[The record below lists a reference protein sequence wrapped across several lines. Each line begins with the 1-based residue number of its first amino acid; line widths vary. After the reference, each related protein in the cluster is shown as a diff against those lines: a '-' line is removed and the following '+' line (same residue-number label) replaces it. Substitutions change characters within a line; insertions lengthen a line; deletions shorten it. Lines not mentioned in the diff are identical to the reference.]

1 MFNTSHFN
9 TLCIL
14 NSARV
19 NSLCLTLTKDF
30 SKNFK
35 VFMRSRKTCLLT
47 FSNSSVPQVN
57 CACCCSSQLASSVRA
72 AGQRCRPPSP
82 FLSTTPAGKALH
94 PPPSTT
100 FSYLT
105 HSPPPFPL
113 AMAQCTYT
121 HAYCALVAVRT
132 LILSCCCSPH
142 SIRLRTA
149 TAA

>member
-1 MFNTSHFN
+1 MFNTAHFN

-19 NSLCLTLTKDF
+19 NSFCLTLTKDF

-72 AGQRCRPPSP
+72 AGHGAAP
-82 FLSTTPAGKALH
+82 
-94 PPPSTT
+94 PPPSCPQP
-100 FSYLT
+100 LQARRCI
-105 HSPPPFPL
+105 PPLQLPFP
-113 AMAQCTYT
+113 T
-121 HAYCALVAVRT
+121 
-132 LILSCCCSPH
+132 
-142 SIRLRTA
+142 
-149 TAA
+149 